1 MEERAKQRG
10 FTLMELI
17 TVMTIIGVL
26 TAIAIPNYMEYIR
39 RTNRKEAR
47 AQVLQAVVWMEKW
60 RNERGRYDDPLSAN
74 NPPPTYP
81 ASLQQSPWPGVAKYT
96 IAVAATPATYT
107 ITATAVGAMAGDVC
121 TTLVV
126 NETHQRLFTTG
137 GGGTQDICWNR

>member
-1 MEERAKQRG
+1 MKGRSMQRG
-10 FTLMELI
+10 FTLIELI
-17 TVMTIIGVL
+17 TVMVIIAVL

-47 AQVLQAVVWMEKW
+47 AQLLQGVVWMEKW
-60 RNERGRYDDPLSAN
+60 RNERGRYDDPANAN

-81 ASLQQSPWPGVAKYT
+81 ANLLQSPGTGIAKYT

-121 TTLVV
+121 ATFDV
-126 NETHQRLFTTG
+126 NETHQRLHTPVATPFE
-137 GGGTQDICWNR
+137 ICWSR

>member
-1 MEERAKQRG
+1 MQRG
-10 FTLMELI
+10 FTLIELI
-17 TVMTIIGVL
+17 VVMIIIAVL
-26 TAIAIPNYMEYIR
+26 TAIAIPNYTEYIR

-47 AQVLQAVVWMEKW
+47 AQLLQGSVWMERW
-60 RNERGRYDDPLSAN
+60 RNERGQYDDPAVAN

-81 ASLQQSPWPGVAKYT
+81 ATLLQSPPPPAAAKYT

-107 ITATAVGAMAGDVC
+107 ITATAVGSMAADVC

-126 NETHQRLFTTG
+126 NQTHQRLFTTG